1 MEKAS
6 TSVQV
11 GAFSVIVIVKTD
23 CETDG
28 SYAAGGGDHSL
39 LVTAAADAFLQP
51 RSLPGPL
58 VTASCATLYVSLFCD
73 LLEVSCVQQLPC
85 HRSQPTLPS

>member
-1 MEKAS
+1 M
-6 TSVQV
+6 
-11 GAFSVIVIVKTD
+11 IVKTD

-51 RSLPGPL
+51 GSLPGPL
-58 VTASCATLYVSLFCD
+58 VTASLGPVLHFMS
-73 LLEVSCVQQLPC
+73 
-85 HRSQPTLPS
+85 RSSVTF